1 MPFTYACQ
9 LRRLPNGDLVLISYD
24 VIDSGNAADW
34 LSERIVKLS
43 AAAAASCLVPLLHS
57 LLPTKQTVSPTQ
69 LNESCLM
76 QRITRFSGYPTTKK
90 FDIESS
96 LVLLLATPSQTV
108 RLLPSRREPNSGFSH
123 LDHQAIDT
131 NLSHPGFLQH
141 LQTAFARCL
150 PAQP

>member
-9 LRRLPNGDLVLISYD
+9 LRRLPNDDPVLIGYD
-24 VIDSGNAADW
+24 VIDSGNAAGW

-43 AAAAASCLVPLLHS
+43 AAASCLVPLLS
-57 LLPTKQTVSPTQ
+57 TKQTVNPTQ
-69 LNESCLM
+69 LNESRLM

-96 LVLLLATPSQTV
+96 LVLLLATPGQTV

-141 LQTAFARCL
+141 LQTAFARCF

>member
-1 MPFTYACQ
+1 
-9 LRRLPNGDLVLISYD
+9 
-24 VIDSGNAADW
+24 
-34 LSERIVKLS
+34 
-43 AAAAASCLVPLLHS
+43 
-57 LLPTKQTVSPTQ
+57 
-69 LNESCLM
+69 M

>member
-43 AAAAASCLVPLLHS
+43 AAAVASCLVPLLHS
-57 LLPTKQTVSPTQ
+57 LLPTKQTVNLTQ
-69 LNESCLM
+69 LNESRLM

-96 LVLLLATPSQTV
+96 LVLLLARSNRPPAAFPPRTQRRLQPS
-108 RLLPSRREPNSGFSH
+108 
-123 LDHQAIDT
+123 
-131 NLSHPGFLQH
+131 
-141 LQTAFARCL
+141 
-150 PAQP
+150 

>member
-43 AAAAASCLVPLLHS
+43 AAAAASCLVPLLS
-57 LLPTKQTVSPTQ
+57 TKQTVNPTQ
-69 LNESCLM
+69 LNESRLM

-108 RLLPSRREPNSGFSH
+108 RLLPSHREPNSGFSH

-150 PAQP
+150 PVQP

>member
-69 LNESCLM
+69 LNESRLM
-76 QRITRFSGYPTTKK
+76 QRITRFSGYPATKK

-96 LVLLLATPSQTV
+96 LVLLPATPGQTV
-108 RLLPSRREPNSGFSH
+108 RLLPSRREPNGGFSH
-123 LDHQAIDT
+123 PAHQAIDT
-131 NLSHPGFLQH
+131 GLSHPGFLQH